1 MTSVAAIICVRMAS
15 SRLSGKALCVYDEI
29 SQKPNLQCIIERVL
43 TSRHKPTI
51 IVATSTDK
59 ADDPIEAFA
68 TKYGNAYNGY
78 ETLKNFHLY
87 RGDLNNVVRRF
98 DEALKEF
105 TPEADYVWRV
115 MADCPLV
122 DVGLADWRV
131 DVLSRN
137 KADVMTIIQ
146 PEPTYAVQASIW
158 SKAAWDYCAKMSSGS
173 MLEHPGEFIYEHL
186 GEFKTIHEP
195 GPENIYYQD
204 IRTELDTPE
213 DLEFFR
219 RVWKEYRNLN
229 TNGQFDEN
237 WNLGDTGD
245 VIDWLSLHSEIVAIN
260 QHIEMKTKSTHL
272 HGHHRARD
280 WMCKSCGHT
289 VAVKI
294 NDALAVQCQKCG
306 EERRFYP

>member
-1 MTSVAAIICVRMAS
+1 MTTLAAIICVRMTS
-15 SRLSGKALCVYDEI
+15 SRLPGKALCVYDEAKK
-29 SQKPNLQCIIERVL
+29 KPNLQCIIERVL
-43 TSRHKPTI
+43 TSRHKPAI
-51 IVATSTDK
+51 IVSTPTDA
-59 ADDPIEAFA
+59 ADDPIEAFVL
-68 TKYGNAYNGY
+68 KYRNAYNGY
-78 ETLKNFHLY
+78 ESLNNLHLY
-87 RGDLNNVVRRF
+87 RGDPTNVVKQF
-98 DEALKEF
+98 NGALNEF
-105 TPEADYVWRV
+105 APQVDYVWRV

-122 DVGLADWRV
+122 DVGLVDWRV

-137 KADVMTIIQ
+137 RADVMTIVQ
-146 PEPTYAVQASIW
+146 PEPTYAAQASIW

-186 GEFKTIHEP
+186 GEFKTLHEP
-195 GPENIYYQD
+195 GPENVYYQD

-213 DLEFFR
+213 DLEFFK
-219 RVWKEYRNLN
+219 RVFGKVPCRENGVLN
-229 TNGQFDEN
+229 TAAT
-237 WNLGDTGD
+237 LT
-245 VIDWLSLHSEIVAIN
+245 WLSDSPDIVAIN

-294 NDALAVQCQKCG
+294 NDALAVQCQRCG

>member
-1 MTSVAAIICVRMAS
+1 MTSLAAVICVRMAS
-15 SRLSGKALCVYDEI
+15 SRLPEKALCIYDEANK
-29 SQKPNLQCIIERVL
+29 KPNLQCIIERVL
-43 TSRHKPTI
+43 TSRHKPII
-51 IVATSTDK
+51 IVSTPTD
-59 ADDPIEAFA
+59 ASDDPIEAFVL
-68 TKYGNAYNGY
+68 KYKNANGIY
-78 ETLKNFHLY
+78 GGLNNLHLY
-87 RGDLNNVVRRF
+87 RGDPTNVVKQF
-98 DEALKEF
+98 DGALNEYA
-105 TPEADYVWRV
+105 PEADYVWRV

-122 DVGLADWRV
+122 DVELADWRV

-146 PEPTYAVQASIW
+146 PEPTYAAQASIW
-158 SKAAWDYCAKMSSGS
+158 SRAAWDYCAKMSSGS

-195 GPENIYYQD
+195 GPENVYYQD

-219 RVWKEYRNLN
+219 RVFGNAPCREDGILN
-229 TNGQFDEN
+229 TCAT
-237 WNLGDTGD
+237 LA
-245 VIDWLSLHSEIVAIN
+245 WLSDNPDIIAIN

-280 WMCKSCGHT
+280 WMCKSCGHV